1 MSTRTRPDWSRRID
15 QVLRS
20 QRYTLVAEGLS
31 GEPIEK
37 AITDITADL
46 MHLCRRQGVNFDQLL
61 AQSRKQA
68 EQEEKQTPVQVS
80 A

>member
-1 MSTRTRPDWSRRID
+1 MSTRARPDWSRRID
-15 QVLRS
+15 QVVRS

-46 MHLCRRQGVNFDQLL
+46 MHLCRRQGVNFEQLL
-61 AQSRKQA
+61 VQSRKQVD
-68 EQEEKQTPVQVS
+68 QEEQLLPLRKS